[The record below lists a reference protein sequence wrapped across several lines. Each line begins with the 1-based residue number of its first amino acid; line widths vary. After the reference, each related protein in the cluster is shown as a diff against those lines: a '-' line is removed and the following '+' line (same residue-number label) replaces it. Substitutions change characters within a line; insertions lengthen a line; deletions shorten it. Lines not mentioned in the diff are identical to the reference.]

1 MVNGPRTALVT
12 GAASGIGSEIVLALA
27 RDGFDLAVAEM
38 SVDHLAKLLKHSG
51 LSNRKVVPLAFDLR
65 DPAGIADGFAA
76 ARAALGE
83 IDLLV
88 NNAGRALVKPVVDVT
103 AADWDDL
110 MDANLRGAFLLSQC
124 FGRAAIAAKRPGAI
138 VTMASTHGMTGIAG
152 RAVYG
157 IAKAGLIQMTKM
169 LAIEWAEHD
178 IRANAIAPTTVLTP
192 SRAAMLSD
200 PKAKQQM
207 LERIPTRRFVTPEE
221 VAAAVVYLASPA
233 AKSITGHTLLLD
245 GGLTA
250 C

>member
-38 SVDHLAKLLKHSG
+38 NADNLANLLNHPG
-51 LSNRKVVPLAFDLR
+51 LSNHKVVPLAFDLC

-103 AADWDDL
+103 ATEWDEL

-124 FGRAAIAAKRPGAI
+124 FGRAAIAARRPGAI
-138 VTMASTHGMTGIAG
+138 VTMASTHGMTGIAS

-200 PKAKQQM
+200 PEAKQKM

-250 C
+250 Y

>member
-1 MVNGPRTALVT
+1 MVNAARTALVT

-27 RDGFDLAVAEM
+27 REGFDLAVAEM
-38 SVDHLAKLLKHSG
+38 STDRLADLLKHPG
-51 LSNRKVVPLAFDLR
+51 LSNRKVVPIAFDLR
-65 DPAGIADGFAA
+65 DDASIAGGFKA

-88 NNAGRALVKPVVDVT
+88 NNAGRALVKPVVDIT
-103 AADWDDL
+103 AAEWDDL

-124 FGRAAIAAKRPGAI
+124 FGRAAIAAKRGGVI

-178 IRANAIAPTTVLTP
+178 IRANANAPTTVLTP
-192 SRAAMLSD
+192 SRAAMLAD
-200 PKAKQQM
+200 PKAKQAM
-207 LERIPTRRFVTPEE
+207 LERIPPRRFVTPEE

-233 AKSITGHTLLLD
+233 AASITGHTLLLD

-250 C
+250 Y

>member
-1 MVNGPRTALVT
+1 MANSPRTALVT

-27 RDGFDLAVAEM
+27 RENFDLAVAEI
-38 SVDHLAKLLKHSG
+38 STDRLSELLVHPG
-51 LSNRKVVPLAFDLR
+51 LSNRKVVPIAFDLS
-65 DPAGIADGFAA
+65 DPASIARGFDA

-88 NNAGRALVKPVVDVT
+88 NNAARALIKPVVDVT
-103 AADWDDL
+103 VAEWDEL
-110 MDANLRGAFLLSQC
+110 MDTNLRGAFLLSQC

-138 VTMASTHGMTGIAG
+138 VSMASTHGMTGIAG

-200 PKAKQQM
+200 PKRKQQM

-250 C
+250 Y

>member
-1 MVNGPRTALVT
+1 MADMGRTALVT
-12 GAASGIGSEIVLALA
+12 GAASGIGSEIALALA
-27 RDGFDLAVAEM
+27 REGYDLAIAEI
-38 SVDHLAKLLKHSG
+38 DTDRLAELLAHPG
-51 LSNRKVVPLAFDLR
+51 LSNRKVVPLGFNLA
-65 DPAGIADGFAA
+65 DPTGIAKGFDA

-88 NNAGRALVKPVVDVT
+88 NNAARALIKPVVDVT
-103 AADWDDL
+103 AAEWDDL
-110 MDANLRGAFLLSQC
+110 MDTNLRGAFLLSQC
-124 FGRAAIAAKRPGAI
+124 FGRAAIASKRGGAI

-169 LAIEWAEHD
+169 LAIEWAD
-178 IRANAIAPTTVLTP
+178 YGIRANAIAPTTVLTP

-233 AKSITGHTLLLD
+233 AASITGHTLLLD

-250 C
+250 Y

>member
-1 MVNGPRTALVT
+1 MANSPRTALVT

-27 RDGFDLAVAEM
+27 RENFDLAVAEI
-38 SVDHLAKLLKHSG
+38 STDRLSELLVHPG
-51 LSNRKVVPLAFDLR
+51 LSNRKVVPIAFDLS
-65 DPAGIADGFAA
+65 DPASIARGFDA

-88 NNAGRALVKPVVDVT
+88 NNAARALIKPVVDVT
-103 AADWDDL
+103 VAEWDEL
-110 MDANLRGAFLLSQC
+110 MDTNLRGAFLLSQC

-138 VTMASTHGMTGIAG
+138 VSMASTHGMTGIAG

-192 SRAAMLSD
+192 SRARCC
-200 PKAKQQM
+200 
-207 LERIPTRRFVTPEE
+207 RIRNGSSRCWS
-221 VAAAVVYLASPA
+221 ASRPGA
-233 AKSITGHTLLLD
+233 S
-245 GGLTA
+245 
-250 C
+250 

>member
-1 MVNGPRTALVT
+1 MANSARTALVT

-27 RDGFDLAVAEM
+27 RDGFDVAVAEM
-38 SVDHLAKLLKHSG
+38 NTGQLADLLKHPG
-51 LSNRKVVPLAFDLR
+51 LNNRKVVPLAFDLS
-65 DPAGIADGFAA
+65 DPAAIADGFAA
-76 ARAALGE
+76 ARSALGE

-88 NNAGRALVKPVVDVT
+88 NNAARALIKPVVDVT
-103 AADWDDL
+103 AAEWDDL
-110 MDANLRGAFLLSQC
+110 MDTNLRGAFLLSQC
-124 FGRAAIAAKRPGAI
+124 FGRAAVAARRPGAI
-138 VTMASTHGMTGIAG
+138 VSMASTHGMTGIAG

-200 PKAKQQM
+200 PERKQQM

-250 C
+250 Y